1 MLSYT
6 IILVTSVC
14 GLFGAPV
21 WTVVPAAVA
30 LSSLSYARHMA
41 LFRRA
46 GDLGMQQEIDQTL
59 VVSLFN
65 SLLAAAAAFGL
76 GVVLRVLS

>member
-6 IILVTSVC
+6 IILVTSGC
-14 GLFGAPV
+14 GLFAAPA

-30 LSSLSYARHMA
+30 LSSLSYARHIL

-59 VVSLFN
+59 VASLFN
-65 SLLAAAAAFGL
+65 SLLASAAAFGL
-76 GVVLRVLS
+76 GTALRVLS